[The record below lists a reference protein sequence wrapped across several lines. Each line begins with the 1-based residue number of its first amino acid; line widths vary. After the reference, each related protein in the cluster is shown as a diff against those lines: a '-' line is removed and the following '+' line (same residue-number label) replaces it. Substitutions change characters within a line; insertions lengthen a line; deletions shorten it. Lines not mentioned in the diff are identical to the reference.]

1 MHPNDN
7 THFSVCQPFFGKFSK
22 FFWKTSCIFGITVV
36 KYHYKEVTIVLTRA
50 ERIKM
55 LIDESGKSY
64 MELEKM
70 TGIKKSSLQRYATGE
85 TTKIPLDVIEK
96 LSKTFCV
103 SQKYL
108 MGWSEDKE
116 NSPEENALTEGEKE
130 WLDLYR
136 SLPEASRLQ
145 LSRSLKAFEMLP
157 EHLQTVALQEFT
169 LQMLQ
174 AKLND
179 Q

>member
-1 MHPNDN
+1 M
-7 THFSVCQPFFGKFSK
+7 
-22 FFWKTSCIFGITVV
+22 GIGYLLKEERLRNNLSQDDVARAIGSTKQAIY
-36 KYHYKEVTIVLTRA
+36 KYENEIVTN
-50 ERIKM
+50 
-55 LIDESGKSY
+55 
-64 MELEKM
+64 
-70 TGIKKSSLQRYATGE
+70 
-85 TTKIPLDVIEK
+85 IPLDKIEIMAR
-96 LSKTFCV
+96 LFGVTPA
-103 SQKYL
+103 YL
-108 MGWSEDKE
+108 MGWSEEKE
-116 NSPEENALTEGEKE
+116 NSPEEPKLTEGEKE

-157 EHLQTVALQEFT
+157 EHLQTVALQEFA

>member
-1 MHPNDN
+1 MEIGFLIKQYRQNNNLTLRDFATLCGTSHSYISMLENKKN
-7 THFSVCQPFFGKFSK
+7 SK
-22 FFWKTSCIFGITVV
+22 
-36 KYHYKEVTIVLTRA
+36 
-50 ERIKM
+50 
-55 LIDESGKSY
+55 
-64 MELEKM
+64 
-70 TGIKKSSLQRYATGE
+70 TGE
-85 TTKIPLDVIEK
+85 PIVPTLTMLNKI
-96 LSKTFCV
+96 
-103 SQKYL
+103 SQG
-108 MGWSEDKE
+108 MGMSVNDLINICDDIPISLAQEGKINLQLFAEKE
-116 NSPEENALTEGEKE
+116 NSPEEPKLTEGEKE

-157 EHLQTVALQEFT
+157 EHLQTVALQEFA

>member
-1 MHPNDN
+1 M
-7 THFSVCQPFFGKFSK
+7 
-22 FFWKTSCIFGITVV
+22 
-36 KYHYKEVTIVLTRA
+36 YKERIATVT
-50 ERIKM
+50 ERLNQAMRLRGIRQIDLCKM
-55 LIDESGKSY
+55 CNIPKGAMSLYVSGAYEPKQDR
-64 MELEKM
+64 LEALANALRVD
-70 TGIKKSSLQRYATGE
+70 IAW
-85 TTKIPLDVIEK
+85 
-96 LSKTFCV
+96 
-103 SQKYL
+103 L
-108 MGWSEDKE
+108 MGYDVAISLNNKE
-116 NSPEENALTEGEKE
+116 NSPEEISEGEKE

-157 EHLQTVALQEFT
+157 EHLQTVALQEFA